1 MSSPLST
8 PVRLPVPSCNFQYKV
23 VSETGDAVET
33 QMVPIPQDVIN
44 VPGRK
49 SQAKCELLFISG
61 DIAPLSYS
69 VFHVRL
75 TSTPVTMTGFKPIMS
90 SITMENSQ
98 IKLLFSDKGTLIK
111 VNMDN
116 SEIHLSQEFA
126 FYEGAVGN
134 NSRLV

>member
-1 MSSPLST
+1 
-8 PVRLPVPSCNFQYKV
+8 
-23 VSETGDAVET
+23 
-33 QMVPIPQDVIN
+33 MVPIPQDVIN
-44 VPGRK
+44 APGRK

-61 DIAPLSYS
+61 NIAPLSYS

-75 TSTPVTMTGFKPIMS
+75 TSAPVTMTGFKPIMS
-90 SITMENSQ
+90 STTMENSQ
-98 IKLLFSDKGTLIK
+98 IKLHFSDKGTLIK

-134 NSRLV
+134 NSRLAQKMCAN